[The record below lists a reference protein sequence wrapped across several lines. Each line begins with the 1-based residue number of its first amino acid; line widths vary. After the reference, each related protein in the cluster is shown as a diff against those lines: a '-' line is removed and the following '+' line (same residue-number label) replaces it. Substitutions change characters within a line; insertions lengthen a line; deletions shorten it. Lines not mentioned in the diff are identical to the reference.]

1 MEYGR
6 ERVIKASVMP
16 PVFFLNDW
24 KKGGSILLAVKWKSV
39 CVGVHVRPGTCM
51 MHLRFLLNVQLPS
64 S

>member
-39 CVGVHVRPGTCM
+39 CGGACASRY
-51 MHLRFLLNVQLPS
+51 MHDAFEVSLERAVAK
-64 S
+64 